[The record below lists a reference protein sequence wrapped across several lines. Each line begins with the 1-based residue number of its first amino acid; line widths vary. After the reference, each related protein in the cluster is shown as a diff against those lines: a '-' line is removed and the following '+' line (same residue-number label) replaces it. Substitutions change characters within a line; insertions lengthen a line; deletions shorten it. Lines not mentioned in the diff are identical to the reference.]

1 MSNSY
6 DNESIRAMSTRD
18 SFRLKPDVWLQG
30 HDLNAVKHTLV
41 EVVGNAIDEVK
52 YCVSKGLPCT
62 PRIDVK
68 RYADHAMSVQD
79 YGRGIPVD
87 FNQSENEYNFKLIFM
102 TPFAGG
108 KYDDEGAYM
117 DGFTVGTNGVGLTV
131 TQYTADYMDAII
143 RRDNTEYRVRF
154 EDGYLIGDM
163 TKEPAQTVGSEQSGS
178 FIKWKP
184 SNEVF
189 TDTVIEDDYFEQ
201 LLKGMAIA
209 SGITITFTDEI
220 TGVSLTFQG
229 VDYTEYFNSTVK
241 CMSLTETFSKS
252 GVVSDTKDVN
262 DNYRYEFEGIVAFTE
277 KPSKLFMYHNL
288 VSVMGGIH
296 YDSVLTGLSRAMR
309 RTLDYSISCTKE
321 DCRHLMDFVSVFM
334 LTRSNKTSYDGQA
347 KRSVLNRGLASE
359 LTSELVD
366 IFEKLLAKS
375 PDTKNYLIKLLKHKK
390 KSEEDL
396 YKLERNAA
404 KIRKVQEKVY
414 QEDLDPEKFVDCRGF
429 DGAELYIVEGDSA
442 MGSCKH
448 ARNADFQAITAVRG
462 KIINCLKQDMATIAR
477 NEIVIRLLR
486 ILGEKTTIPT
496 LRVPQSSKKWDK
508 IIICT
513 DADEDGFQIRTLLVT
528 FFYVIFPHL
537 LEEGRVYIVESP
549 LFEINTAEGILYAYS
564 VEEKDNIIK
573 DFEQR
578 GVGVKSVQRS
588 KGLGENDPEMM
599 WTTTMNPDTRKLI
612 QVVYD
617 PNDDFAS
624 LTEQM
629 FSALLGEDIETRKE
643 FIMDYMSNNPLS
655 LESVI

>member
-1 MSNSY
+1 M
-6 DNESIRAMSTRD
+6 
-18 SFRLKPDVWLQG
+18 
-30 HDLNAVKHTLV
+30 
-41 EVVGNAIDEVK
+41 
-52 YCVSKGLPCT
+52 
-62 PRIDVK
+62 
-68 RYADHAMSVQD
+68 
-79 YGRGIPVD
+79 
-87 FNQSENEYNFKLIFM
+87 
-102 TPFAGG
+102 
-108 KYDDEGAYM
+108 
-117 DGFTVGTNGVGLTV
+117 
-131 TQYTADYMDAII
+131 
-143 RRDNTEYRVRF
+143 
-154 EDGYLIGDM
+154 
-163 TKEPAQTVGSEQSGS
+163 
-178 FIKWKP
+178 
-184 SNEVF
+184 
-189 TDTVIEDDYFEQ
+189 
-201 LLKGMAIA
+201 
-209 SGITITFTDEI
+209 
-220 TGVSLTFQG
+220 
-229 VDYTEYFNSTVK
+229 
-241 CMSLTETFSKS
+241 
-252 GVVSDTKDVN
+252 
-262 DNYRYEFEGIVAFTE
+262 
-277 KPSKLFMYHNL
+277 
-288 VSVMGGIH
+288 
-296 YDSVLTGLSRAMR
+296 
-309 RTLDYSISCTKE
+309 SCTKE

-359 LTSELVD
+359 LTSELAD

-390 KSEEDL
+390 KSEEDS

-462 KIINCLKQDMATIAR
+462 KIINCLKQDMATIAK

-588 KGLGENDPEMM
+588 R
-599 WTTTMNPDTRKLI
+599 TR
-612 QVVYD
+612 
-617 PNDDFAS
+617 
-624 LTEQM
+624 
-629 FSALLGEDIETRKE
+629 
-643 FIMDYMSNNPLS
+643 
-655 LESVI
+655 